1 MVDSENNVSWAWFLE
16 KLKELVPDEPELCFI
31 SNRNQ
36 SIKYALRSIYPLAK
50 HLTYFWHVLMNI
62 RHCFKSCASIGI
74 YKIAVEAYCV
84 EEFNKHIDELRQGFP
99 RMAKYLEEEVGKW
112 LRAHFQSNM
121 YEVMTNNIVEI
132 VNNMLRVII
141 EYPITALV
149 DFILYTMR
157 QWLFERHR
165 DSLNRTGK
173 LH

>member
-1 MVDSENNVSWAWFLE
+1 M
-16 KLKELVPDEPELCFI
+16 
-31 SNRNQ
+31 
-36 SIKYALRSIYPLAK
+36 
-50 HLTYFWHVLMNI
+50 
-62 RHCFKSCASIGI
+62 
-74 YKIAVEAYCV
+74 
-84 EEFNKHIDELRQGFP
+84 GF
-99 RMAKYLEEEVGKW
+99 EKW
-112 LRAHFQSNM
+112 LTAHFQGNR

-132 VNNMLRVII
+132 VNNMLRVIR